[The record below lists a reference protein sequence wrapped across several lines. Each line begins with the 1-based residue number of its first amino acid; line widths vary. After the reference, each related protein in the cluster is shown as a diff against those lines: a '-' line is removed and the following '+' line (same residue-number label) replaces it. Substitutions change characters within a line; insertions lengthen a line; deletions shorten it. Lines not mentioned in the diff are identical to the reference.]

1 MTLAKWIHDR
11 RLKRK
16 DVAAYLGMSPE
27 HISRVCCGKANL
39 SKQAWRLLDLYD
51 HEYQSVA

>member
-1 MTLAKWIHDR
+1 MALSKWLHDR
-11 RLKRK
+11 RLKQK
-16 DVAAYLGMSPE
+16 DVAAFLGMTPE

-51 HEYQSVA
+51 SDDDVTA